1 MLSPLSAEP
10 CGHALCAFLKTVF
23 PSVCHTSCCLKEVV
37 YVTWLTLLIFP
48 LWKGLSNAVCLSLS
62 RNHNNNNKLFRR
74 IIVKREMGMYII
86 KSWDSVVCFVPIY
99 KHPIKNVKYCLS
111 TWWYKRETVLLP
123 HNDQNHNTF
132 GLLSAHYIILILGP
146 IELSKHNV

>member
-1 MLSPLSAEP
+1 MGSHASMLSPLSAEP

-62 RNHNNNNKLFRR
+62 RNHNNNNKLVRR

-99 KHPIKNVKYCLS
+99 KHPIKMLS
-111 TWWYKRETVLLP
+111 TVWVHDDTRGKQFYYHITIKITTP
-123 HNDQNHNTF
+123 
-132 GLLSAHYIILILGP
+132 SAFSLHTT
-146 IELSKHNV
+146 